1 MEHLENW
8 LYMLVMYIARIHDG
22 LWAYNET
29 ASSPFRE
36 PEMHFIVMAV
46 FGLVLFLLLLLP
58 FRFLTRRGKWGLMA
72 WLFTFMTVL
81 FITFAI
87 EVGQEATGTGGFG
100 LDDIVY
106 GIVGFLAVSAVI
118 ALLSLIYRFI
128 KGLFR

>member
-1 MEHLENW
+1 
-8 LYMLVMYIARIHDG
+8 MYIAHIHDK
-22 LWAYNET
+22 LWDYNSST
-29 ASSPFRE
+29 ASPFTE

-58 FRFLTRRGKWGLMA
+58 FRFLTLRGRWGFMA

-87 EVGQEATGTGGFG
+87 EVGQEVTGTGGFG

-106 GIVGFLAVSAVI
+106 GVVGFLAVSAVVV
-118 ALLSLIYRFI
+118 LLYLIYRFI